1 MWSGTLREP
10 VWGTT
15 GQRWEEGGLSIPSNH
30 WWNTG
35 GFSILRSIQDSSG
48 CFQMRGAIWDLHKR
62 CPCFRQWVGF
72 FFALPQ
78 QIGISLEI
86 TKQVL
91 TQAQKEK
98 KGVGVGNLEARFSEI
113 KAYCPGLSQ
122 VISWD
127 EETKTKMSALGRWG
141 NGSDICFFAS
151 LGFGVKCFDE
161 HTQQQD
167 ECRIKKAH
175 LPLCSEQ
182 SLTCGPLALP
192 GAGGGAHGCSPSRAN
207 PTLPPWSVTAFS
219 FMST

>member
-98 KGVGVGNLEARFSEI
+98 KR
-113 KAYCPGLSQ
+113 
-122 VISWD
+122 
-127 EETKTKMSALGRWG
+127 
-141 NGSDICFFAS
+141 
-151 LGFGVKCFDE
+151 
-161 HTQQQD
+161 
-167 ECRIKKAH
+167 
-175 LPLCSEQ
+175 
-182 SLTCGPLALP
+182 
-192 GAGGGAHGCSPSRAN
+192 GGGGEFGSKIFWDQGLLS
-207 PTLPPWSVTAFS
+207 WAFS
-219 FMST
+219 SYQLRWRNKNKNVSSGEMREWLRHLLLCLPWIRS